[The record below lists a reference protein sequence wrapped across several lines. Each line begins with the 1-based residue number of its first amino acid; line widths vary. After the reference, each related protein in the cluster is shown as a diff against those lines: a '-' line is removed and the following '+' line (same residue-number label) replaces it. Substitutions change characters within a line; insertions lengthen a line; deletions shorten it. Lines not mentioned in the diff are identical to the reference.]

1 MLIWKTNSFDIKIAS
16 VRYRCLLPSRYLELN
31 GYKSCFYAGNNPINF
46 KDKSDSDV
54 LIFVKSFTPYDLS
67 LAKKAKEAGVPV
79 ILDICD
85 NIFIDEYVSKCQF
98 KHSEVFK
105 QMSEVASAIVT
116 TGVALKD
123 TIETQVNSSVP
134 IFIIPDA
141 NEAVEDIKYAL
152 YIGKLG
158 RWLRLFSYKP
168 VSTVDII
175 RNSLLVKLKFIQKYY
190 KKNRKAISNRIKDNY
205 RKLQIDLNKY
215 KKATKTFSKK
225 LIKLAYFHKYLHYIK
240 KTKNILLHNQNNRYV
255 TSELATSTIPLQKPT
270 INQVNLIGNVNE
282 SPLTVNNH
290 AKDNCKTIIWFGNH
304 GAAYGNFGML
314 NLLDIVEPLIKISK
328 EINFRLLVV
337 SNNYKKYCKYIQP
350 LPFHTDYMEWD
361 LFSIYENISQSD
373 VVIIPNSQCAF
384 SICKS
389 ANRAILSLSLGT
401 PVVATKTPALEDLEE
416 CIIFDDW
423 EKGLKAYLSDEQLV
437 DSDMKKA
444 KSIINSNYSGEAVA
458 NRWLNLIEQVT
469 GG

>member
-31 GYKSCFYAGNNPINF
+31 GYKSFFYAGNNPINF
-46 KDKSDSDV
+46 NNKSDSDV

-85 NIFIDEYVSKCQF
+85 NIFIDEYVSKSQF

-116 TGVALKD
+116 TGVALQN
-123 TIETQVNSSVP
+123 IIRTQVNPSVP
-134 IFIIPDA
+134 IFIVPDA
-141 NEAVEDIKYAL
+141 NETVEDIKYAL
-152 YIGKLG
+152 YIGRLG

-168 VSTVDII
+168 ISTVYILK
-175 RNSLLVKLKFIQKYY
+175 NSLFVKIKFIQKYY
-190 KKNRKAISNRIKDNY
+190 KKNRKEINNRIKDSQ
-205 RKLQIDLNKY
+205 KKSLIFLNKY
-215 KKATKTFSKK
+215 KTKTKTLLKK
-225 LIKLAYFHKYLHYIK
+225 LIKLAYFHKYLHYIR
-240 KTKNILLHNQNNRYV
+240 KTKSILLHNQNNQYV
-255 TSELATSTIPLQKPT
+255 TGELATSTISLRKPT
-270 INQVNLIGNVNE
+270 INQVNLIGKINDSSV
-282 SPLTVNNH
+282 TVSNQTEN
-290 AKDNCKTIIWFGNH
+290 NCKTIIWFGNH

-314 NLLDIVEPLIKISK
+314 NLLDIVEPLIKVSK

-350 LPFHTDYMEWD
+350 LPFATDYIEWD
-361 LFSIYENISQSD
+361 LFSIYKNISQSD

-401 PVVATKTPALEDLEE
+401 PVVATKTPALADLEE
-416 CIIFDDW
+416 CMIFDDW
-423 EKGLKAYLSDEQLV
+423 EKGLKTYLSDEELV
-437 DSDMKKA
+437 NSDMKKA
-444 KSIINSNYSGEAVA
+444 QSIISSNYSGEAVA

>member
-31 GYKSCFYAGNNPINF
+31 GYKSCFYAGSNPINF
-46 KDKSDSDV
+46 NNKSDSDV

-85 NIFIDEYVSKCQF
+85 NIFIDEYVSKCKF
-98 KHSEVFK
+98 KPSEIFK

-116 TGVALKD
+116 TGVALENIIK
-123 TIETQVNSSVP
+123 TQVSPSIP
-134 IFIIPDA
+134 IFIVPDA
-141 NEAVEDIKYAL
+141 NETVEDINYAL
-152 YIGKLG
+152 YIGKWG

-168 VSTVDII
+168 ISTIHII
-175 RNSLLVKLKFIQKYY
+175 KNSLFVKIKFIQKYY
-190 KKNRKAISNRIKDNY
+190 KKNRKEINYKIKDNCE
-205 RKLQIDLNKY
+205 KALIAVNKY
-215 KKATKTFSKK
+215 KINTRNILNK

-240 KTKNILLHNQNNRYV
+240 KTINIIIDSGNNRYV
-255 TSELATSTIPLQKPT
+255 RSELATNSIPLQKSI
-270 INQVNLIGNVNE
+270 INRVNLRVNLND
-282 SPLTVNNH
+282 SSVTVKNQT
-290 AKDNCKTIIWFGNH
+290 AKNCKTIIWFGNH

-314 NLLDIVEPLIKISK
+314 NLLDIVEPLIRVSK
-328 EINFRLLVV
+328 EINFRLLIV
-337 SNNYKKYCKYIQP
+337 SNNYKKYCKHIQP
-350 LPFHTDYMEWD
+350 LPFPTDYIEWD

-401 PVVATKTPALEDLEE
+401 PVVATKTPALVDLEE

-437 DSDMKKA
+437 YSDMKKA
-444 KSIINSNYSGEAVA
+444 QSIIGSNYSGEAVA
-458 NRWLNLIEQVT
+458 DRWSNLIEQVT